1 MFDISDGTRYSR
13 VWQTGRLPAGLL
25 AGILYRNDEPEK
37 KNKRQQQR
45 GCKGEGMA
53 IKQIENPVARKLAEY
68 GLITISIWIM
78 VVGIYFFK
86 FPNNFAFGGVTGFS
100 TVISKITHWSA
111 SDFTFIVNTGLLV
124 VGFLFLGRD
133 VGIKTVYASML
144 MSVSLSMLERI
155 YPMHSPLTYE
165 PMLELVFAV
174 FLPAVGS
181 AILFNIGASSGGTD
195 IIAMILKSHSSLNIG
210 SALFLVDVASVL
222 MAFFVI
228 GPTTGLYS
236 TLGLMAKSL
245 AIDGV
250 IENINQ
256 CKCFN
261 IICDDPDPICHFI
274 IHELHRSATVYK
286 AEGAFTHH
294 SKTVVMTTMKRGQ
307 AVRLRNFIRKTEPT
321 AFILISNSSEIIGKG
336 FLSN

>member
-1 MFDISDGTRYSR
+1 MST
-13 VWQTGRLPAGLL
+13 
-25 AGILYRNDEPEK
+25 
-37 KNKRQQQR
+37 QQ
-45 GCKGEGMA
+45 
-53 IKQIENPVARKLAEY
+53 IKNPVMKKLAEY
-68 GLITISIWIM
+68 AVITVSIWIM

-100 TVISKITHWSA
+100 TIISKITNWSA

-124 VGFLFLGRD
+124 IGFLFLGKD
-133 VGIKTVYASML
+133 VGLKTVYASML
-144 MSVSLSMLERI
+144 MSFSLSALERI
-155 YPMHSPLTYE
+155 YPMYSPLTYE
-165 PMLELVFAV
+165 PMLELVFAI

-210 SALFLVDVASVL
+210 SALFFVDVASVL

-245 AIDGV
+245 AIDSV

-261 IICDDPDPICHFI
+261 IICDDPAPICNFI
-274 IHELHRSATVYK
+274 IHDLNRSATTYK

-294 SKTVVMTTMKRGQ
+294 EKTIVMTTMKRGQ

-336 FLSN
+336 FLNS